1 MTLFNN
7 FQQVSPV
14 QEGTEQNEDVEE
26 ESAELDIGVSI
37 NSLGKV
43 FSVSFQCKFVL
54 EYMLYYC
61 VLS

>member
-1 MTLFNN
+1 M
-7 FQQVSPV
+7 

-26 ESAELDIGVSI
+26 ESAELDVGVSI
-37 NSLGKV
+37 NALGKV
-43 FSVSFQCKFVL
+43 FSVSFQCIFVL